1 MNEREDDLAQ
11 EVALLVRGAM
21 QAIAPAWRRATV
33 QFAWDGGCFS
43 TTVSYAAAH
52 DSLPV
57 DAVRH
62 RALFVRLQQAGR
74 RLPHVATPGGC
85 DVDIDA
91 AGTHAARVSFR
102 AASAR
107 ARARG

>member
-1 MNEREDDLAQ
+1 MSVRDEELVE

-33 QFAWDGGCFS
+33 RFAWDGGCFS
-43 TTVSYAAAH
+43 TTVSYAAAQ
-52 DSLPV
+52 DPLPV

-62 RALFVRLQQAGR
+62 RTLFVRLQQAGR
-74 RLPHVATPGGC
+74 RLHPAEAHPAAC

-91 AGTHAARVSFR
+91 AGAVRVRAGSARV
-102 AASAR
+102 
-107 ARARG
+107 RARG

>member
-1 MNEREDDLAQ
+1 MTEQEDALAE

-33 QFAWDGGCFS
+33 RFAWDGGCFS

-52 DSLPV
+52 DPVPV
-57 DAVRH
+57 DAVAH

-74 RLPHVATPGGC
+74 RLPYPGSSGGC

-91 AGTHAARVSFR
+91 VGTHAARVKVR

-107 ARARG
+107 VRAGG